1 MTKTIKILIFLLI
14 AFCFFISPV
23 YAINMDLNNT
33 SNSVSGSTGS
43 NNSVSSNAISNDLL
57 GTNNTLTTN
66 TTNNLANNVNTGSNL
81 GDTNDYEADSFTPNS
96 SSSTNVSLLN
106 SLPEADLGL
115 NNILNILL
123 IVIGILLILLGIA
136 IIIRLK

>member
-1 MTKTIKILIFLLI
+1 MLKNLRILCFIILFMFLV
-14 AFCFFISPV
+14 ISPV
-23 YAINMDLNNT
+23 YAIDMNLSDNT
-33 SNSVSGSTGS
+33 
-43 NNSVSSNAISNDLL
+43 
-57 GTNNTLTTN
+57 TTN
-66 TTNNLANNVNTGSNL
+66 TTDNSITNSTLNTNTVGNTLSNTTTSDLFNNTNNAPAPS
-81 GDTNDYEADSFTPNS
+81 TPNTS
-96 SSSTNVSLLN
+96 GGGSASVSYLS